1 MDSVTIQP
9 FTPSG
14 SITIPA
20 SKSAMQRCCAA
31 ALISKGTTTLLNP
44 GISNDDKAALSII
57 EALGATVTHNNN
69 NTITIYSNGINP
81 KQHTINCGESGLS
94 IRMFTP
100 IAALANTTITI
111 EGHGSLTKRP
121 LHFFN
126 EVLPQVQVHI
136 ETNNGFTPLKVT
148 GPLQPKSII
157 LDGSLSSQYITG
169 MLMAYAAVNVPIN
182 LRVANVT
189 SKPYLD
195 ITLATLAEFG
205 YKVTH
210 HNYETFTI
218 HQVNQI
224 NNAMRTVRV
233 ESDWSSASFH
243 VVLAAIA
250 GNLVIRG
257 LDPVSPQ
264 ADKAIIKV
272 IEKAGVQYT
281 LQNNE
286 YHIQQSPMQPFEF
299 NATQCPDLFPP
310 VVALAAYIKGTSVIH
325 GANRLTHK
333 ESNRALTLQEEFG
346 KMGVQIELDGDI
358 MKVHGTGI
366 INAAEVSS
374 HNDHRIA
381 MACGVAASKANGA
394 ITIHGAESVAKSYPQ
409 FWTHIEM
416 LQKNN

>member
-1 MDSVTIQP
+1 MASVTIYP
-9 FTPSG
+9 FTPKG

-57 EALGATVTHNNN
+57 ENLGATVTHNNN
-69 NTITIYSNGINP
+69 NTITITSNGVNP
-81 KQHTINCGESGLS
+81 KHTTINCGESGLS

-126 EVLPQVQVHI
+126 EVLPQVAVQI
-136 ETNNGFTPLKVT
+136 ESNNGFTPLKVT
-148 GPLQPKSII
+148 GPMQPKDIV

-169 MLMAYAAVNVPIN
+169 MLMAYASVNNNVQV
-182 LRVANVT
+182 RVAHAT

-195 ITLATLAEFG
+195 ITLATLAQFG

-210 HNYETFTI
+210 NNYETFTI
-218 HQVNQI
+218 HEVALP
-224 NNAMRTVRV
+224 NNAARTISV

-250 GNLVIRG
+250 GNLVIKG
-257 LDPVSPQ
+257 LDPNSPQ
-264 ADKAIIKV
+264 ADKAIIEV

-281 LQNNE
+281 LQHNE
-286 YHIQQSPMQPFEF
+286 YHIQPSVMQPFEF
-299 NATQCPDLFPP
+299 DATQCPDLFPP
-310 VVALAAYIKGTSVIH
+310 IVALASYIKGTSIIH
-325 GANRLTHK
+325 GASRLTHK

-346 KMGVQIELDGDI
+346 KMGIQIELDGDV

-366 INAAEVSS
+366 IKAAEVSS

-381 MACGVAASKANGA
+381 MACGVAASKATGPIIINGS
-394 ITIHGAESVAKSYPQ
+394 ESVAKSYPQ
-409 FWTHIEM
+409 FWEHLEQ
-416 LQKNN
+416 LKNAN